1 MNFKRFV
8 IVALTLCLALG
19 LCACGGESTT
29 APDSKGTTAA
39 AGNEGTTAAT
49 NAATQPGGT
58 QTEPTQP
65 AAQDA
70 YKVTVLDY
78 DGNPVA
84 GARVQLCDD
93 NGCQAPK
100 ATDEQGV
107 ATFTCAKSEYKAQV
121 VSGIPEG
128 CMADEYY
135 YFTGDSMELTIR
147 LKTVVYNYVIKVV
160 DEGNNPVANVGLQLQ
175 KTEPLD
181 GATDE
186 EGKLEATTRETVSK
200 VILTQLPEGYTTDIM
215 EYTLDEGV
223 VELTITLKTVA

>member
-8 IVALTLCLALG
+8 IVALTLCLALA

-29 APDSKGTTAA
+29 AANSEGTTAKT
-39 AGNEGTTAAT
+39 GSEGTTAAT
-49 NAATQPGGT
+49 TAATQPGGT

-65 AAQDA
+65 AAQ
-70 YKVTVLDY
+70 
-78 DGNPVA
+78 
-84 GARVQLCDD
+84 
-93 NGCQAPK
+93 APK
-100 ATDEQGV
+100 NTAEQGV
-107 ATFTCAKSEYKAQV
+107 ATFTCAKSEYKAQI

-135 YFTGDSMELTIR
+135 YFTGDSMELTIQ

-181 GATDE
+181 GATNE
-186 EGKLEATTRETVSK
+186 EGQLEATTRETVSK
-200 VILTQLPEGYTTDIM
+200 VILTQPPEGYTTDIM

-223 VELTITLKTVA
+223 VALTITLKTVA